1 MNILALDCGTKTGWA
16 SFADGRIES
25 GVQDFS
31 LKRGESKGIRFLRF
45 NTWLKAM
52 AELTNPQIVV
62 YEMAHFRGGHA
73 TEILVGMTTRIEE
86 FCESNNI
93 EYGSVHS
100 ATLKKFAT
108 GSGKA
113 NKEGMIR
120 VAKERFNR
128 PDLSSDDEA
137 DALHILAW
145 ARKEYCD

>member
-1 MNILALDCGTKTGWA
+1 MNILAIDCGTKTGWA

-52 AELTNPQIVV
+52 AELTNPQVVV

-86 FCESNNI
+86 FCESIFI
-93 EYGSVHS
+93 EYSSVHS
-100 ATLKKFAT
+100 GTLKKFAT
-108 GSGKA
+108 GKGNAS
-113 NKEGMIR
+113 KEDMIKMASQFF
-120 VAKERFNR
+120 AKVVE
-128 PDLSSDDEA
+128 SDDEA
-137 DALHILAW
+137 DALLILKW
-145 ARKEYCD
+145 AMKEFKE

>member
-45 NTWLKAM
+45 NTWLNAM
-52 AELTNPQIVV
+52 LKLTKSDVVV

-93 EYGSVHS
+93 EYSSVHS
-100 ATLKKFAT
+100 GTLKRFAT
-108 GSGKA
+108 GKGNAS
-113 NKEGMIR
+113 KEALRRAAVQKYKRI
-120 VAKERFNR
+120 VDN
-128 PDLSSDDEA
+128 DDEA

-145 ARKEYCD
+145 AREEFGK

>member
-52 AELTNPQIVV
+52 AELTNPQVVV
-62 YEMAHFRGGHA
+62 YELAHFRGGHA

-100 ATLKKFAT
+100 GTLKRFAT
-108 GSGKA
+108 GKGNAS
-113 NKEGMIR
+113 KEDMRRAAVQEYKRI
-120 VAKERFNR
+120 VDN
-128 PDLSSDDEA
+128 DDEA

-145 ARKEYCD
+145 ARKEFCD